1 MSTTEALRTRLDAL
15 QTELYALQAENRRLR
30 EAQPEQA
37 NLVDVEN
44 ELAQTREENVRLV
57 QQVSQLTQ
65 ADRPEG
71 DADGETREAEL
82 SRLRRTI
89 ATLENEVTEARQGLE
104 KQAGELEEKAEELV
118 RAIARAERAEECVH
132 RLEES
137 LEQTHRD
144 AELDRYRAVAEE
156 MRKWEG
162 REARLNQRIEQ
173 LEREAAVVRAGED
186 VRAAG
191 HTETAGQEQ
200 VRTSFPSL
208 RYVIPDR

>member
-71 DADGETREAEL
+71 DADGETCEAEL
-82 SRLRRTI
+82 SKLRRTI
-89 ATLENEVTEARQGLE
+89 ATLENEVTEDWRN
-104 KQAGELEEKAEELV
+104 
-118 RAIARAERAEECVH
+118 
-132 RLEES
+132 RLES
-137 LEQTHRD
+137 WKKKR
-144 AELDRYRAVAEE
+144 RSWY
-156 MRKWEG
+156 
-162 REARLNQRIEQ
+162 
-173 LEREAAVVRAGED
+173 ER
-186 VRAAG
+186 
-191 HTETAGQEQ
+191 
-200 VRTSFPSL
+200 
-208 RYVIPDR
+208 